1 MTNIHHENDT
11 NSTNVTNENE
21 NENENENGS
30 ILKVS
35 ERKFSKKKKRDN
47 HKEII
52 NSSNNNNG
60 YNNIKKKPIY
70 ILEDYIVD
78 YNVKKLNGYLL
89 TNNT

>member
-21 NENENENGS
+21 NGNGS

-60 YNNIKKKPIY
+60 YNNIKKNPFIFWKIT
-70 ILEDYIVD
+70 
-78 YNVKKLNGYLL
+78 LL
-89 TNNT
+89 ITMLKN

>member
-11 NSTNVTNENE
+11 NSTNVT
-21 NENENENGS
+21 NENENGS

-60 YNNIKKKPIY
+60 YNNIKKKTHLY
-70 ILEDYIVD
+70 SGRLHC
-78 YNVKKLNGYLL
+78 
-89 TNNT
+89 